1 MTVYA
6 IANQKGGVGKT
17 TVAVCLAAALGHQGH
32 KVLLVDMDPQA
43 GATKLLGVDPT
54 QQLSMADLLLA
65 GEDHPIS
72 TVAAPVEGWSLDLAP
87 SELSLARKE
96 TQREAGDELLLR
108 AALTVEAPGYDVV
121 LIDCPPQLGALTVNA
136 LAAADR
142 LLLITEPSYV
152 AQTGVADLL
161 ETLQL
166 VQRRLAPTLEIAGVI
181 VNMTDRTREARTRAA
196 EVTEHFGEQL
206 VWSPAIPRRAPI
218 RETLGQGVPLH
229 HGPREARDLAGL
241 FADLAQ
247 KVTTDA

>member
-1 MTVYA
+1 MRTIA

-17 TVAVCLAAALGHQGH
+17 TIAVCLAAALGHQGH

-43 GATKLLGVDPT
+43 GASKVLGVDPT
-54 QQLSMADLLLA
+54 EQLSMADLLLA

-72 TVAAPVEGWSLDLAP
+72 AVATPVEGWGIDLAP

-108 AALTVEAPGYDVV
+108 AALNVETPDYDVV

-136 LAAADR
+136 LAAADQ
-142 LLLITEPSYV
+142 LLLVTEPSYV

-166 VQRRLAPTLEIAGVI
+166 VQRRLAPALELAGVV
-181 VNMTDRTREARTRAA
+181 VNMTDHTREARTRTA
-196 EVTEHFGEQL
+196 EVAEYFGSEL
-206 VWSPAIPRRAPI
+206 VWAPAIPRRAPI

-229 HGPREARDLAGL
+229 HGPREARDLAVL
-241 FADLAQ
+241 FDDLAH
-247 KVTTDA
+247 KVAT